1 MNKIALWSLL
11 ALLIVACGKDPEK
24 TMVVTGNIAGLKK
37 GTLYLQKIQDSSLV
51 ALDSLEISGDGKFSF
66 QTTLDSPELFYLY
79 LKKEDKN
86 DYNDRISFFGEA
98 GTITINTQW
107 NAFEGKAK
115 ISGSKTQE
123 KLEEYRQVMSKFN
136 TRNLELVQASSRPE
150 YREDSIAMDSL
161 NQLNEKNILRGYL
174 YALNFAL
181 NNKDSEV
188 APFIALTEVPD
199 ANKKYLDSIYNALTP
214 EVANSKYGRA
224 LSDYLQSRQDE
235 E

>member
-1 MNKIALWSLL
+1 MNKLALWSLL
-11 ALLIVACGKDPEK
+11 TLLIVACGKDPEK
-24 TMVVTGNIAGLKK
+24 TMVVTGNVAGLKK

-51 ALDSLEISGDGKFSF
+51 ALDSMEISGDGKFSF
-66 QTTLDSPELFYLY
+66 ETSLESPELFYLY
-79 LKKEDKN
+79 LEKEDRN
-86 DYNDRISFFGEA
+86 DFNDRISFFGEA
-98 GTITINTQW
+98 GTITVNTQW

-115 ISGSKTQE
+115 ISGSKTHE
-123 KLEEYRQVMSKFN
+123 KLEEYRNNMSRFN
-136 TRNLELVQASSRPE
+136 TRNLEIIQTASKPE

-199 ANKKYLDSIYNALTP
+199 ANKKYLDSIYGSLTP
-214 EVANSKYGRA
+214 EVADSKYGRA
-224 LSDYLQSRQDE
+224 LSEYLQSRQE
-235 E
+235 EE